1 MGKKKKNR
9 GQLDFVLMDICRL
22 TRQVQMSDAKIK
34 KKNTTLLGFNY
45 YKTKGQKFSLIP
57 SFVSQTR
64 PK

>member
-1 MGKKKKNR
+1 MGKKKKT
-9 GQLDFVLMDICRL
+9 GVSSIFVLMDICRL

-45 YKTKGQKFSLIP
+45 YKTKRQKFSLIP

>member
-9 GQLDFVLMDICRL
+9 GQLDFCPDGYLQINPASSNVR
-22 TRQVQMSDAKIK
+22 RQNN

-45 YKTKGQKFSLIP
+45 YKTKRQKFSLIL

>member
-22 TRQVQMSDAKIK
+22 TRQVQMSDGKITK
-34 KKNTTLLGFNY
+34 KIPLFWDSIIIKL
-45 YKTKGQKFSLIP
+45 KGQKFSLIL